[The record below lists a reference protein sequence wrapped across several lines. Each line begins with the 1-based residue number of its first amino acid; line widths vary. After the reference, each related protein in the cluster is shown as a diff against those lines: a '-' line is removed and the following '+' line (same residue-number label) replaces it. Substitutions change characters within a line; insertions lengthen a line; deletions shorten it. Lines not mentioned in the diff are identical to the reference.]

1 MNALI
6 RRAGM
11 ILLLFAAIS
20 SPGIAQ
26 ENPPQGQ
33 GRALERVEQF
43 KKIRLMEVLNLDE
56 QNSIKF
62 FARYNKHQ
70 ELLRDLRKQQVQA
83 LGQVQALRKSKAAD
97 SEYDKMVDELLTL
110 EGQINEAKSKYVA
123 ELKGVLTSKQ
133 LVEYLVFEA
142 RFQQNLRELA
152 REFPRNRQESP
163 NWYQGLPLMTFS
175 GRSLVGDRLFC

>member
-6 RRAGM
+6 RKAGM
-11 ILLLFAAIS
+11 MLLVLAAIS
-20 SPGIAQ
+20 AQSVAQ

-62 FARYNKHQ
+62 FARYNKYQ
-70 ELLRDLRKQQVQA
+70 EHLRDLRKKQVQA
-83 LGQVQALRKSKAAD
+83 LGQVQSLRKSNAAD
-97 SEYDKMVDELLTL
+97 AEYDKMVDELLSL
-110 EGQINEAKSKYVA
+110 ESQINEAKAKYVE
-123 ELKGVLTSKQ
+123 ELKPVLTSKQ

-152 REFPRNRQESP
+152 RELPRNRQDP
-163 NWYQGLPLMTFS
+163 AI
-175 GRSLVGDRLFC
+175 R

>member
-6 RRAGM
+6 RRAGPV
-11 ILLLFAAIS
+11 LFLFAAFS
-20 SPGIAQ
+20 MRGLAQ

-62 FARYNKHQ
+62 FARYNKYQ
-70 ELLRDLRKQQVQA
+70 ELLRDLRKKQAQA
-83 LGQVQALRKSKAAD
+83 LARIQALRKSNAAD
-97 SEYDKMVDELLTL
+97 AEYGKMVDELLTL
-110 EGQINEAKSKYVA
+110 ESQINEAKSKYVE
-123 ELKGVLTSKQ
+123 ELKPVLTSKQ

-152 REFPRNRQESP
+152 REFPRSRQDPLNR
-163 NWYQGLPLMTFS
+163 
-175 GRSLVGDRLFC
+175 